1 MASTSEHSGI
11 FYDTCF
17 EGCYC
22 PPTLPRVPFGVP
34 KVNEVLR
41 ASILKALAVKIA
53 RRPLRASILKV
64 LASVAVRL
72 KCSIASKVLEHVL
85 YSIYVL

>member
-1 MASTSEHSGI
+1 M
-11 FYDTCF
+11 
-17 EGCYC
+17 
-22 PPTLPRVPFGVP
+22 
-34 KVNEVLR
+34 
-41 ASILKALAVKIA
+41 KALAVRIA